1 MCGRLAGAV
10 PLITSRDNAV
20 FKSLRKL
27 AQSGRE
33 RKKTGLAL
41 LDGEH
46 LIAACVERIGPPQ
59 LLVVSPAGLQREGNR
74 ALLEHLPSVPLT
86 LMSDALFQEIA
97 PVETPTGILARV
109 AIPRLPLAEKIQ
121 FAVFLETL
129 QDPGNLGSIL
139 RSAAAAG
146 AQAAYLSAGCADA
159 WAPRVLRGGMG
170 AHFHLPIR
178 EGVDLAEIA
187 ENFAGEVVVT
197 SLQAETDLF
206 ELDLRG
212 PVAFV
217 IGNEGA
223 GVSPPLQ
230 QAATRRVRIPMPGA
244 MESLNAAA
252 AAAIC
257 FFERVRQ
264 VRTPAGS
271 RKA

>member
-1 MCGRLAGAV
+1 MCGGFAGAMPV
-10 PLITSRDNAV
+10 ITSRDNAL

-27 AQSGRE
+27 AQSGRD
-33 RKKTGLAL
+33 RRKTGQAL

-46 LIAACVERIGPPQ
+46 LISAHVEQIGLPQ
-59 LLVVSPAGLQREGNR
+59 MLVVSDSGQQRAEIR
-74 ALLEHLPSVPLT
+74 SLLEQLPSVPLM
-86 LMSDALFQEIA
+86 LMSDALFQEVA
-97 PVETPTGILARV
+97 PVDTPTGILARV
-109 AIPRLPLAEKIQ
+109 AIPQLPVAEKVH

-159 WAPRVLRGGMG
+159 WSPKVLRGGMG

-178 EGVDLAEIA
+178 ESVDLVAVAEH
-187 ENFAGEVVVT
+187 FAGDIVVT
-197 SLQAETDLF
+197 SLEAKGDLF
-206 ELDLRG
+206 KLDLTG
-212 PVAFV
+212 PVVFV

-223 GVSPPLQ
+223 GVSPALQ
-230 QAATRRVRIPMPGA
+230 QAATQRVRIPMPGA

-264 VRTPAGS
+264 TRVANG
-271 RKA
+271 

>member
-1 MCGRLAGAV
+1 MRGGLAGSV
-10 PLITSRDNAV
+10 PVIVSRDNAL

-27 AQSGRE
+27 AQNRRE
-33 RKKTGLAL
+33 RKKTGQAL

-46 LIAACVERIGPPQ
+46 LIAAYAEQVGLPHMLIVSDSGQSRVEIR
-59 LLVVSPAGLQREGNR
+59 S
-74 ALLEHLPSVPLT
+74 LLEKLPFVPLT
-86 LMSDALFQEIA
+86 LMSDSLFQEIA
-97 PVETPTGILARV
+97 PVESPTGILAQI
-109 AIPRLPLAEKIQ
+109 AIPQLPVVEKIH
-121 FAVFLETL
+121 FAVFLEAL

-146 AQAAYLSAGCADA
+146 AEVAYLSTGCADA
-159 WAPRVLRGGMG
+159 WSPRVLRGGMG

-178 EGVDLAEIA
+178 EGVELLEAAEK
-187 ENFAGEVVVT
+187 FAGNVVVM
-197 SLQAETDLF
+197 SLQAEADLYD
-206 ELDLRG
+206 LDLAG

-223 GVSPPLQ
+223 GVSPALQ
-230 QAATRRVRIPMPGA
+230 QAATQQVRIPMPGA

-264 VRTPAGS
+264 TRGS
-271 RKA
+271 GRSRES

>member
-1 MCGRLAGAV
+1 MRGGVKGAV
-10 PLITSRDNAV
+10 PVITSRDNAL

-33 RKKTGLAL
+33 RKKTGQAL

-46 LIAACVERIGPPQ
+46 LIAAYAEQAGSPQ
-59 LLVVSPAGLQREGNR
+59 MLLVSASGQER
-74 ALLEHLPSVPLT
+74 AEIRSLLAQFPGVPLT
-86 LMSDALFQEIA
+86 LMSDALFREIA
-97 PVETPTGILARV
+97 PVDSPTGILARV
-109 AIPRLPLAEKIQ
+109 AVAQLPLAEKIQ
-121 FAVFLETL
+121 FAVFLEAL

-146 AQAAYLSAGCADA
+146 VEAAYLSPGCADA
-159 WAPRVLRGGMG
+159 WAPKVLRGGMG

-178 EGVDLAEIA
+178 EGVDLVEIA
-187 ENFAGEVVVT
+187 RNFAGDVVVT
-197 SLQAETDLF
+197 SLQAEKDLF
-206 ELDLRG
+206 KLDLAG

-223 GVSPPLQ
+223 GVSPALQ
-230 QAATRRVRIPMPGA
+230 RAATQRVRIPMPGA

-264 VRTPAGS
+264 TGERRES
-271 RKA
+271 

>member
-1 MCGRLAGAV
+1 MRSGFAGALPV
-10 PLITSRDNAV
+10 ITSRDNAL

-46 LIAACVERIGPPQ
+46 LIAAYVERIGLPQ
-59 LLVVSPAGLQREGNR
+59 MLIVSDSGQQRAEISS
-74 ALLEHLPSVPLT
+74 LMEHLPAVPLT
-86 LMSDALFQEIA
+86 LMSDTLFQEIA
-97 PVETPTGILARV
+97 PVESPTGILARV
-109 AIPRLPLAEKIQ
+109 EIPQLPMPEKIR
-121 FAVFLETL
+121 FAVFLEAL

-146 AQAAYLSAGCADA
+146 AEVAYLSAGCADA
-159 WAPRVLRGGMG
+159 WSPRVLRGGMG
-170 AHFHLPIR
+170 AQFYLPIR
-178 EGVDLAEIA
+178 EGVDLVGAAES
-187 ENFAGEVVVT
+187 FAGEIVVT
-197 SLQAETDLF
+197 SLQAEADLF
-206 ELDLRG
+206 DLDLAG
-212 PVAFV
+212 AVAFV

-223 GVSPPLQ
+223 GVSPSLQ
-230 QAATRRVRIPMPGA
+230 QAATQRVRIPMPGA

-264 VRTPAGS
+264 VSGAAGR
-271 RKA
+271 RKS

>member
-1 MCGRLAGAV
+1 MRGGFAGAV
-10 PLITSRDNAV
+10 PVITSRDNAL

-27 AQSGRE
+27 ARSGRE
-33 RKKTGLAL
+33 RKKTGQAL

-46 LIAACVERIGPPQ
+46 LIAAYVEQIGLPQ
-59 LLVVSPAGLQREGNR
+59 LLVVSASGQER
-74 ALLEHLPSVPLT
+74 AEIRSLLAQLPSVPLT

-97 PVETPTGILARV
+97 PVESPTGILARV
-109 AIPRLPLAEKIQ
+109 AIAQLPLVEKIQ

-170 AHFHLPIR
+170 AHFRLPVR
-178 EGVDLAEIA
+178 EGVDLVDIA
-187 ENFAGEVVVT
+187 GNFAGDVVVT

-206 ELDLRG
+206 ELDLTG

-223 GVSPPLQ
+223 GVSPALQ
-230 QAATRRVRIPMPGA
+230 QAATQRVRIPMPGA
-244 MESLNAAA
+244 TESLNAAA

-264 VRTPAGS
+264 VGRVARS
-271 RKA
+271 RKS

>member
-1 MCGRLAGAV
+1 V
-10 PLITSRDNAV
+10 PVITSRDNAL

-33 RKKTGLAL
+33 RKKTGQAL

-46 LIAACVERIGPPQ
+46 LIAAYAEQIGPPQ
-59 LLVVSPAGLQREGNR
+59 MLVMSASGQER
-74 ALLEHLPSVPLT
+74 AEIRTLLEALPSVPLT

-97 PVETPTGILARV
+97 PVDSPTGILARV
-109 AIPRLPLAEKIQ
+109 AIAQLPIAENIR
-121 FAVFLETL
+121 FAVFLEAL

-170 AHFHLPIR
+170 AHFYLPIR
-178 EGVDLAEIA
+178 EGVDLLEVAP
-187 ENFAGEVVVT
+187 NFAGDVVVT
-197 SLQAETDLF
+197 SLQADTELF
-206 ELDLRG
+206 DLDLSG

-223 GVSPPLQ
+223 GVSPALQ

-264 VRTPAGS
+264 AGKS
-271 RKA
+271 RES

>member
-1 MCGRLAGAV
+1 MRGGLRGAV
-10 PLITSRDNAV
+10 PVITSRDNPL

-46 LIAACVERIGPPQ
+46 LVMAYLEQVGVPQ
-59 LLVVSPAGLQREGNR
+59 MLLISASGQQRPEIQ
-74 ALLEHLPSVPLT
+74 ALLERMPAVPLT

-97 PVETPTGILARV
+97 PVESPTGILARV
-109 AIPRLPLAEKIQ
+109 QIPQLPLNETVK
-121 FAVFLETL
+121 FAVFLEAI

-146 AQAAYLSAGCADA
+146 AQAAYLSVACADA
-159 WAPRVLRGGMG
+159 WSPKVLRGGMG
-170 AHFHLPIR
+170 AHFKLPIR
-178 EGVDLAEIA
+178 EGADLPALA
-187 ENFAGEVVVT
+187 RTFAGDVVAS
-197 SLQAETDLF
+197 SLEANAELF
-206 ELDLRG
+206 DLDLTG

-223 GVSPPLQ
+223 GVSSALQ
-230 QAATRRVRIPMPGA
+230 AAATRRTRIPMPGDI
-244 MESLNAAA
+244 ESLNAAA

-264 VRTPAGS
+264 TRLAERLKES
-271 RKA
+271 

>member
-1 MCGRLAGAV
+1 MRGGLARTV
-10 PLITSRDNAV
+10 PLITSRDNTV
-20 FKSLRKL
+20 FKSLKKL
-27 AQSGRE
+27 AQNGRE

-46 LIAACVERIGPPQ
+46 LIAGFVERIGQPQ
-59 LLVVSPAGLQREGNR
+59 LLVVSPAGLQRVEIR
-74 ALLEHLPSVPLT
+74 TLQEALPSVPLT
-86 LMSDALFQEIA
+86 LMSDALFREIA

-159 WAPRVLRGGMG
+159 WSPRVLRGGMG

-178 EGVDLAEIA
+178 EGVNLVEIA
-187 ENFAGEVVVT
+187 ENFVGDVVVT
-197 SLQAETDLF
+197 SLQAEVDLF
-206 ELDLRG
+206 ELDLGG

-223 GVSPPLQ
+223 GVSPSLQ
-230 QAATRRVRIPMPGA
+230 QAATQRVRIPMPGA

-264 VRTPAGS
+264 VSKVTGP
-271 RKA
+271 RKS